1 MALVEAAGS
10 ISGGGQSAHR
20 SYRGGR
26 LLPGGED
33 GLERAESGNP
43 TTQRHVTILTI
54 EVEEPH
60 ILEWDVDEPENCAR
74 NHVGVKNIRMGDEDK
89 QHDQLPAA
97 PNSGPDDTKPRPK
110 VAKTAHG
117 TTRMYIHNDAEACPC
132 KRWTGE
138 TGA

>member
-1 MALVEAAGS
+1 MVRVEVAGS

-97 PNSGPDDTKPRPK
+97 PKSGPDDTKPRPK
-110 VAKTAHG
+110 VA
-117 TTRMYIHNDAEACPC
+117 
-132 KRWTGE
+132 
-138 TGA
+138 